1 MCVGFDRDLKR
12 TMHFCISAGRTL
24 LHLDPHR
31 HPKAKGLFNRDNSQ
45 LTVKPLACLILATAR
60 MCSKLRAY
68 QIVKRE
74 GGQLQIGQIGPLPFM
89 HYVKP
94 RWKKI
99 RFKRAPRLPKRNS
112 FCDFRRPSGVRAS
125 IRALCASTQR
135 CGRSDGRE
143 GRGSLPRHGQ

>member
-1 MCVGFDRDLKR
+1 MGSDRDLQR

-74 GGQLQIGQIGPLPFM
+74 GGQLQIGQIGPLPLCIMRSHDDGKRFDSKGRHASQRETRFATSVVRPASERAYV
-89 HYVKP
+89 HYVRP
-94 RWKKI
+94 RNAAD
-99 RFKRAPRLPKRNS
+99 RVRLKSSPQ
-112 FCDFRRPSGVRAS
+112 VA
-125 IRALCASTQR
+125 
-135 CGRSDGRE
+135 
-143 GRGSLPRHGQ
+143 